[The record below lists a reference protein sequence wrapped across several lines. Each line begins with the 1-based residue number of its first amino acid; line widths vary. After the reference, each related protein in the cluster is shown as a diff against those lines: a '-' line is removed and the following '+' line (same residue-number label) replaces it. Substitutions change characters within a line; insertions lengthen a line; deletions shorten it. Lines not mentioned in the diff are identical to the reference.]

1 MSKAKSIEKIIS
13 ELMGKEDRKDPEFRY
28 VLLTTEIGDIGK
40 YMTHDP
46 KLNPNA
52 RPHGSKEDE
61 KLAYGQAIVML
72 MSLCNVRGIRYNEA
86 LDLGLKNWQEADWRK
101 RISQGSEM
109 QGLAVGLAA
118 VQGYVQANAYVLSK
132 EHPLDE
138 MKTRSILVMKHA
150 DPDFVKAKDYTVGI
164 VTDEGGRLCHAAV
177 IARDWNIPCI
187 VGTGNAT
194 EIIKH
199 NDLIEMDSDVQ
210 RESGIVK
217 VL

>member
-1 MSKAKSIEKIIS
+1 MKKSDSIEKIIYD
-13 ELMGKEDRKDPEFRY
+13 LMGKEDRKDPEFRY
-28 VLLTTEIGDIGK
+28 ALLTTEIGDIGK

-72 MSLCNVRGIRYNEA
+72 MGLCYARGINYNEA
-86 LDLGLKNWQEADWRK
+86 LNLGLDNWVDADWRK
-101 RISQGSEM
+101 RTSQSREVKGT
-109 QGLAVGLAA
+109 AA
-118 VQGYVQANAYVLSK
+118 VPGYVRASAYVVSK

-138 MKTRSILVMKHA
+138 LKNPSILVMEYAK
-150 DPDFVKAKDYTVGI
+150 PDFIIAKDYIKGI
-164 VTDEGGRLCHAAV
+164 VTDHGGRACHAAN
-177 IARDWNIPCI
+177 IAREYSIPCI

-194 EIIKH
+194 QVIKH
-199 NDLIEMDSDVQ
+199 DELIELDSDIQ
-210 RESGIVK
+210 TGSGIVK